1 MKDGGERMGDEEF
14 EFQNTELYQQIM
26 EYINK
31 IYETTKRFPKIEIY
45 GLTNQIRRASVS
57 IALNFAEGWG
67 RYNKKE
73 KSQFYKVARAS
84 IFECVAAIDISKR
97 QNFIE
102 REIYIEIL
110 NESNKLSKKFNGL
123 IKSFDGG

>member
-1 MKDGGERMGDEEF
+1 MNNEEF

-26 EYINK
+26 DYIDN
-31 IYETTKRFPKIEIY
+31 IYKLTRRFPKTEIY

-97 QNFIE
+97 QSFIE
-102 REIYIEIL
+102 ISDYQRIL
-110 NESNKLSKKFNGL
+110 KESNTLSKKLNAL
-123 IKSFDGG
+123 IKTMGEK

>member
-1 MKDGGERMGDEEF
+1 MKDEEF

-26 EYINK
+26 NYVDD
-31 IYETTKRFPKIEIY
+31 IYKVIRRFSKTEIY
-45 GLTNQIRRASVS
+45 GLTNQIKRACVS

-84 IFECVAAIDISKR
+84 IFECVAAIEISRR

-102 REIYIEIL
+102 TSDYQQIL
-110 NESNKLSKKFNGL
+110 KESNTLSKKLNAL
-123 IKSFDGG
+123 IKTTGEK